1 MRPEG
6 ESPMEQAEEP
16 TTTPR
21 PQPSQGAGADGRAPG
36 GLGPLQVPSA
46 VDFVTDRLLTAIAL
60 GEFSV
65 GERLPTERELADILA
80 VGRPTVR
87 AATARL
93 REIGC
98 LEVVRGRSG
107 GHYVRS
113 GWQRES
119 GPAVRRTLLPRW
131 ERTKSL
137 LDARCLLESLIARTA
152 AERRDEEDG
161 ERIRQALEEYTE
173 AAACG
178 DSARIRTSDARLH
191 RAVTRAAKN
200 EPLAVYGHTL
210 LQEINDGFPIEPY
223 QGDLTERALAE
234 HRALVRAVL
243 AGDQEEAGRV
253 AAHHFTIT
261 EQTLSAVLERSTEA

>member
-1 MRPEG
+1 
-6 ESPMEQAEEP
+6 MEQAEEP
-16 TTTPR
+16 APVTRSGTPGSGAF
-21 PQPSQGAGADGRAPG
+21 PSVGPEGRAPG

-46 VDFVTDRLLTAIAL
+46 VDHVADRLLTAIAL

-65 GERLPTERELADILA
+65 GERLPTERELAEILA

-87 AATARL
+87 AAIARL
-93 REIGC
+93 RDIGC

-119 GPAVRRTLLPRW
+119 GPAVRRTLLPHW
-131 ERTKSL
+131 ERTKNL

-152 AERRDEEDG
+152 AERRDDEDSA
-161 ERIRQALEEYTE
+161 RITRALEEYTE
-173 AAACG
+173 AADSG
-178 DSARIRTSDARLH
+178 DGARIRTSDAMLH
-191 RAVTRAAKN
+191 RAVARAAKN
-200 EPLAVYGHTL
+200 EPLAVYGHQL
-210 LQEINDGFPIEPY
+210 LQEISAGFPIEPY
-223 QGDLTERALAE
+223 GGNLTERALTE

-243 AGDQEEAGRV
+243 EGDQEEAGRV

-261 EQTLSAVLERSTEA
+261 EQTLSAVLERSTDA